1 MRERAKEK
9 KRKRRRQVEART
21 AIYPMQSEII
31 AYHSAPPVSS
41 VKALKRAP
49 RGAQPDRRPWE
60 TIAKCTPSPL
70 LFGLG
75 ASRPRL
81 KRISVSSVTEVSR
94 LCLVFSSMYFNLTAG
109 WVYTMFKPHHHLWSW
124 QLQCLSVIFILPKD
138 RDKNSTCNMTGLKM
152 KGKDPQNQCFLSF
165 YVASN
170 S

>member
-1 MRERAKEK
+1 MARLQRQTAKMRERAKGKK

-31 AYHSAPPVSS
+31 AYHSAPLVSS

-60 TIAKCTPSPL
+60 TIAKCTLSPL
-70 LFGLG
+70 LFCLG
-75 ASRPRL
+75 ASRLRL

-109 WVYTMFKPHHHLWSW
+109 WVYTVFKPHCHLWSW
-124 QLQCLSVIFILPKD
+124 QSA
-138 RDKNSTCNMTGLKM
+138 M
-152 KGKDPQNQCFLSF
+152 SF
-165 YVASN
+165 CYFYFTKRQR
-170 S
+170 